1 MVCQCKPH
9 LASVASTNS
18 YPQISSSASPPKPPN
33 SPHTTRNPQSHLER
47 SRPPSDSSCQ
57 ANLPSMPS
65 QKAQRPSPSTPA
77 QANRRGKCGF
87 LSSSVLARALG
98 CELGRSHMGVVG
110 LFSLMMRHGMVQM
123 HNWANMLLRFSFS
136 MEGESDVQ
144 YSPAGDV
151 TAECINSCL
160 H

>member
-1 MVCQCKPH
+1 MVCQCEPH
-9 LASVASTNS
+9 LPSAASTNS
-18 YPQISSSASPPKPPN
+18 YLQISSSASPPKPPN

-57 ANLPSMPS
+57 VNLPSMPS

-110 LFSLMMRHGMVQM
+110 LF
-123 HNWANMLLRFSFS
+123 
-136 MEGESDVQ
+136 
-144 YSPAGDV
+144 
-151 TAECINSCL
+151 INDALWDGSNAQLSQICFYGL
-160 H
+160 AFQRKVNRMYNIHQQAMSQRNASIPVS

>member
-1 MVCQCKPH
+1 MRTT
-9 LASVASTNS
+9 STSTASTNS
-18 YPQISSSASPPKPPN
+18 YLQISLSASPPKPPN

-57 ANLPSMPS
+57 VNLPSMPS

-87 LSSSVLARALG
+87 LSSSVLAKALG
-98 CELGRSHMGVVG
+98 CELGRVTHGCCGV
-110 LFSLMMRHGMVQM
+110 FSLMMRHGMVQM
-123 HNWANMLLRFSFS
+123 HNWTNMLLRFSFS

-144 YSPAGDV
+144 YSPASNV
-151 TAECINSCL
+151 TAEYINSCL
-160 H
+160 LEI